1 MDGIR
6 GRRGSSRLR
15 GSAKLVLLL
24 LLLLLLLLGAE
35 VGVCVRDVLG
45 QG

>member
-24 LLLLLLLLGAE
+24 LLLLLLGAE